1 MLSMEDLSKTESSM
15 TESESG
21 TAAHI
26 ATNNDTNIAGK
37 TIAEKIDTISTYL
50 KELGSI
56 LVSYSGGVDSAV
68 LAVIAHNALGE
79 NSMAVTAD
87 SETISRN
94 ELESAKNTASEIG
107 IRFTTVKFSELDDP
121 NFVKNPKNRCYFCK
135 KMRIQALRRIA
146 EDNGIKHIADG
157 TTASDLSQH
166 RPGIKAVYE
175 EGVLIP
181 FVEFGIT
188 KNDIRGMARH
198 LGLSVSEKPSQ
209 ACLSSRF
216 PYGESITKEDL
227 AKIERAEDYLSV
239 LGCIQRRVRK
249 HGNIARIEVGDAQL
263 SLVLVHKEEIAK
275 RFRSLGFS
283 YITLDIEGFRS
294 GSLDEV

>member
-1 MLSMEDLSKTESSM
+1 MEDSQKTAPQM
-15 TESESG
+15 TVSDSG
-21 TAAHI
+21 S
-26 ATNNDTNIAGK
+26 ATDGI
-37 TIAEKIDTISTYL
+37 TIAEKIDAISAYM

-68 LAVIAHNALGE
+68 LAAIAHNALGE

-94 ELESAKNTASEIG
+94 ELECAKKTAAEIG
-107 IRFTTVKFSELDDP
+107 IRFTTIRFSELDDP

-135 KMRIQALRRIA
+135 KMRIQALRKVA
-146 EDNGIKHIADG
+146 QEYNMAHIADG

-166 RPGIKAVYE
+166 RPGIKAVTE

-188 KNDIRGMARH
+188 KRDIRAMARH

-216 PYGESITKEDL
+216 PYGESITREDL
-227 AKIERAEDYLSV
+227 AMIEGAEDYLAN
-239 LGCIQRRVRK
+239 LGCIQRRIRK
-249 HGNIARIEVGDAQL
+249 HGNIARIEVGENQF
-263 SLVLVHKEEIAK
+263 SLIMEHRKGIIE
-275 RFRSLGFS
+275 RFKSLGFS

>member
-1 MLSMEDLSKTESSM
+1 MLLMPSMEDPQNARSSM
-15 TESESG
+15 IVSGSG
-21 TAAHI
+21 TSTTSGI
-26 ATNNDTNIAGK
+26 DGV
-37 TIAEKIDTISTYL
+37 TIAEKIDAISAYM

-68 LAVIAHNALGE
+68 LAAIAHNALGE

-87 SETISRN
+87 SETISRK
-94 ELESAKNTASEIG
+94 ELECAKQTAAEIG
-107 IRFTTVKFSELDDP
+107 IRFTTIRFSELDDP

-135 KMRIQALRRIA
+135 KMRIQALRKVAQKYNIA
-146 EDNGIKHIADG
+146 HIADG

-166 RPGIKAVYE
+166 RPGIKAVTE

-188 KNDIRGMARH
+188 KPDIRAMARH

-216 PYGESITKEDL
+216 PYGESITREDL
-227 AKIERAEDYLSV
+227 AMIERAEDYLAN
-239 LGCIQRRVRK
+239 LGCTQRRVRK
-249 HGNIARIEVGDAQL
+249 HGNIARIEIRENQF
-263 SLVLVHKEEIAK
+263 SLVMKHKKGIIE
-275 RFRSLGFS
+275 RFKSLGFS

>member
-1 MLSMEDLSKTESSM
+1 M
-15 TESESG
+15 
-21 TAAHI
+21 
-26 ATNNDTNIAGK
+26 
-37 TIAEKIDTISTYL
+37 
-50 KELGSI
+50 KELKNI

-68 LAVIAHNALGE
+68 LAAIAHNALGE

-87 SETISRN
+87 SETISRS
-94 ELESAKNTASEIG
+94 ELESAKKTASEIG
-107 IRFTTVKFSELDDP
+107 MRFTTVKFSELDDP
-121 NFVKNPKNRCYFCK
+121 NFAKNPKNRCYFCK

-146 EDNGIKHIADG
+146 EENGIKHIADG

-166 RPGIKAVYE
+166 RPGIKAVSE

-188 KNDIRGMARH
+188 KTDIRAMARH
-198 LGLSVSEKPSQ
+198 LGLSVSEKPPM

-216 PYGESITKEDL
+216 PYGEHITKEDL
-227 AKIERAEDYLSV
+227 VMIERAEDYLSG

-249 HGNIARIEVGDAQL
+249 HGNIARIEVDDAQL
-263 SLVLVHKEEIAK
+263 QLVLVHKKEIAEH
-275 RFRSLGFS
+275 FRSLGFS